1 MDTLLQDLRYALRT
15 LGRAP
20 GFTTVAVVTLA
31 LGIGAAAAGF
41 SLLNWVL
48 LRPVP
53 GVPEP
58 SRAGF
63 VSFAERL
70 KEGGYMPQG
79 VTPTQRDGILR
90 NAPAVAGLAGM
101 EGPMAANVAADRG
114 AAKRA
119 SVDFVT
125 SDYFRTVGAGMQL
138 GRAFV
143 TEDDAPPLGRRVAV
157 ISDRL
162 WHDLFAADSGILGMT
177 VRVNGI
183 ACTVI
188 GVVAAG
194 FLGPDHFRPTDV
206 WVPGSTYWDIRHL
219 SAARRPPELSYNR
232 WVVRLR
238 EGASFHQAEAQL
250 QAGIRALALADTS
263 HFTANVAAT
272 VLPGLGLEAQY
283 GAKEIIDHQLALIL
297 GIALLV
303 LLVAC
308 ANVANLLLFRRAQ
321 RRADVVVR
329 LVLGASRGRLVRYA
343 TTESAL
349 IGVASGVLGVVLA
362 LWVNGLFHHY
372 RLLRFLSMEGLRIDW
387 RVLGFAVTAGV
398 LAAILAGLIPAFVG
412 SRADLGSDLKASG
425 PTQAGSAPLLRTGL
439 AILQVAVS
447 LSLVAGG
454 YLFARTLQRYARV
467 PLGFD
472 PAGVTV
478 FQVEPKA
485 QGYEPLQAQNY
496 LRALRSRIAALP
508 GVEQVSLLSLPPFF
522 GIRRRDRVHRVDAPP
537 EARPELVASQQ
548 ISGDY
553 FSLMRIPVLRG
564 ATFQPG
570 DLWPDSG
577 RAVGKVILSA
587 KLARNLYGPADPL
600 GQIVVLPGF
609 QEDHSAEVVAI
620 VGDVHWSERGGD
632 VEPMLYAPVGQGET
646 PYGPMIGVRSRV
658 AAGMLERE
666 VQEIGR
672 SLDPAMPIESNGPLS
687 ESVATA
693 VASETLLFKLV
704 GLLAAL
710 ALLLSAV
717 GVYSLTAYGVTTRL
731 REFGVRMALGAE
743 PRDILHA
750 AARPALAII
759 GLGVVCGVAGAMY
772 LTRFI
777 KASLYGVSPFDP
789 VAFVTAAVLL
799 AVAVLLASWIP
810 ARRAAKVDPMVALR
824 YE

>member
-1 MDTLLQDLRYALRT
+1 MDALLQDVRYALRT
-15 LGRAP
+15 LARSP
-20 GFTTVAVVTLA
+20 GFTATAVLTLA
-31 LGIGAAAAGF
+31 LGIGAAASGF

-53 GVPEP
+53 GVREP
-58 SRAGF
+58 SRTGLVAF
-63 VSFAERL
+63 TERS
-70 KEGGYMPQG
+70 GQGYMPSS
-79 VTPTQRDGILR
+79 VTATQRDLILR
-90 NAPAVAGLAGM
+90 ASPAVRGLAGRD
-101 EGPMAANVAADRG
+101 GPIETNAASGNGNARRV
-114 AAKRA
+114 
-119 SVDFVT
+119 SVEFVT
-125 SDYFRTVGAGMQL
+125 SDYFTTLSVVPAE
-138 GRAFV
+138 GRGFLP
-143 TEDDAPPLGRRVAV
+143 EDDAPPMGSRVAV

-162 WHDLFAADSGILGMT
+162 RQEWFTGRAEAVGRS

-183 ACTVI
+183 PVTVI
-188 GVVAAG
+188 GVASPG
-194 FLGPDHFRPTDV
+194 FRGPDLFHTADM
-206 WVPGSTYWDIRHL
+206 WMPGATYWDIQHL
-219 SAARRPPELSYNR
+219 SAARRPSQLPYYRYVL
-232 WVVRLR
+232 RLR
-238 EGASFHQAEAQL
+238 PGASFDEAAAQL
-250 QAGIRALALADTS
+250 QRGIHTLALADTTQLS
-263 HFTANVAAT
+263 PRATAS
-272 VLPGLGLEAQY
+272 VLPRLGLEAFY
-283 GAKEIIDHQLALIL
+283 GAKEIIDHQLVLVFGVA
-297 GIALLV
+297 GLV
-303 LLVAC
+303 LLVTC

-321 RRADVVVR
+321 RRSDVVVR
-329 LVLGASRGRLVRYA
+329 LALGASRGRLVRYA

-349 IGVASGVLGVVLA
+349 IGIASGALGVVLA

-387 RVLGFAVTAGV
+387 RVLGFALTAGV
-398 LAAILAGLIPAFVG
+398 LSAVLAGLIPAFVG

-425 PTQAGSAPLLRTGL
+425 QTQADGAPLLRTGL
-439 AILQVAVS
+439 AVLQVAVS

-485 QGYEPLQAQNY
+485 QGYDPQQGQNY

-508 GVEQVSLLSLPPFF
+508 GVEQVSLVSLPPFF
-522 GIRRRDRVHRVDAPP
+522 GITHSDQVRRLDAPP

-564 ATFQPG
+564 APFQPG

-577 RAVGKVILSA
+577 RALDKVILSA

-600 GQIVVLPGF
+600 GQIVVLPRF
-609 QEDHSAEVVAI
+609 QEDRSAEVVAI

-632 VEPMLYAPVGQGET
+632 VEPMLYTPVGQGET

-658 AAGMLERE
+658 AAGTLERE

-672 SLDPAMPIESNGPLS
+672 SLDPDMPIESNGPLS

-693 VASETLLFKLV
+693 VASESLLFRLV
-704 GLLAAL
+704 GLLAAF

-717 GVYSLTAYGVTTRL
+717 GVYSLIAYGVTTRL

-743 PRDILHA
+743 ARDILRT
-750 AARPALAII
+750 AARPALVII
-759 GLGVVCGVAGAMY
+759 GLGIVCGIAGAMY

-777 KASLYGVSPFDP
+777 KASLYGVSPLDP

-799 AVAVLLASWIP
+799 GAAVLLASWIP
-810 ARRAAKVDPMVALR
+810 ARRASKVDPMVALR